1 VIKKILLAVV
11 ISATMTAPMYAQASE
26 SGIDDSVCRSVMELS
41 RQMMK
46 NRQVG
51 VPVTD
56 MMDVFVNDPS
66 TDAKH
71 KNLMMEIVMRAYD
84 APRYSTAEYQDK
96 AADEFANSYYLDCM
110 KSKMK

>member
-1 VIKKILLAVV
+1 MIKKILLAAA
-11 ISATMTAPMYAQASE
+11 ISAMMAAPTYAQVAE
-26 SGIDDSVCRSVMELS
+26 SSIDDSVCRSVMELS
-41 RQMMK
+41 RQMMT

-56 MMDVFVNDPS
+56 MMDVFVNDPN

-84 APRYSTAEYQDK
+84 APKYSTAEYQEE
-96 AADEFANSYYLDCM
+96 AADEFANGYYLDCM
-110 KSKMK
+110 KSKMR